1 MVSVYYA
8 KPAVHDAWLRS
19 ECPSLWR
26 TKVNRAADP
35 AGVLARVPPE
45 YLTAAGRARRG
56 SRWYVRWIDPNGRE
70 RRRRFRDRVDAQ
82 AFADGLLHGD
92 ISGKDYTGVPR
103 TVAEA
108 CERWLDTKIAVR
120 PATLARYRREVRC
133 YIAPQWGGEP
143 LDLVSPAAVQAWV
156 VRLHEGG
163 YPHADGCEG
172 GPLKRK
178 TIRSIVCVVLRGV
191 MEYAVRQGWLDSN
204 PTSGVE
210 LPRSDTKAVRPLTPE
225 QLADLLSKMERRG
238 TAAGDLTKLMAFTG
252 ARIGEVCAM
261 QVGDVDTQRRTIRI
275 QRTWSDGAKRLEP
288 PKNGRT
294 RTIAYPPAV
303 EGRMASRTAGRDAG
317 AWLVPAARGGPTL
330 PSNFRQRVWRPVA
343 RELGIGWAT
352 PHTLRHTYATMAIQA
367 GAVVKDVQTQLGH
380 SSATITLDTYAAWWH
395 TDLSTVAQAVER
407 AALGG
412 PASPARASITAG

>member
-1 MVSVYYA
+1 MSVYYA
-8 KPAVHDAWLRS
+8 KPTVHDAWLRP

-26 TKVNRAADP
+26 TKVNRAADQVG
-35 AGVLARVPPE
+35 ALTRVPPE

-56 SRWYVRWIDPNGRE
+56 SRWYVRWIDPSGRE
-70 RRRRFRDRVDAQ
+70 RRRRFRDRGDADR
-82 AFADGLLHGD
+82 FADGLLHGD
-92 ISGKDYTGVPR
+92 ISGRDYTGVPR

-143 LDLVSPAAVQAWV
+143 LDLVSPAGVQAWV

-163 YPHADGCEG
+163 YPHADGCAG

-191 MEYAVRQGWLDSN
+191 MEYAVRQGWLSSD

-210 LPRSDTKAVRPLTPE
+210 LPRSDTKAVRPLTPG
-225 QLADLLSKMERRG
+225 QLADLLAEMSRRD

-252 ARIGEVCAM
+252 ARIGEGCAL

-275 QRTWSDGAKRLEP
+275 QRTWSDGAKHLEP

-294 RTIAYPPAV
+294 RTIAYPPALDDM
-303 EGRMASRTAGRDAG
+303 MARRTAGRDAG
-317 AWLVPAARGGPTL
+317 EWLIPAPRGGPTL
-330 PSNFRQRVWRPVA
+330 PSNFRQRSWRPVVRA
-343 RELGIGWAT
+343 LGIGWAT

-380 SSATITLDTYAAWWH
+380 SSATITLDTYAAWWRA
-395 TDLSTVAQAVER
+395 DLSSVAQAVEHV
-407 AALGG
+407 ALGG
-412 PASPARASITAG
+412 TASPALARITAG

>member
-1 MVSVYYA
+1 MSVYYA
-8 KPAVHDAWLRS
+8 KPTVHDAWLLPT
-19 ECPSLWR
+19 CPTVWR

-35 AGVLARVPPE
+35 TSALTRVPPE

-56 SRWYVRWIDPNGRE
+56 SRWYVRWIDPSGRE
-70 RRRRFRDRVDAQ
+70 RRRRFRDRVDADR
-82 AFADGLLHGD
+82 FADGLMHGD
-92 ISGKDYTGVPR
+92 ISGRDYTGVPR

-133 YIAPQWGGEP
+133 YIVPQWGGEP
-143 LDLVSPAAVQAWV
+143 LDLVSPAGVQAWV

-163 YPHADGCEG
+163 YPHADGCAG
-172 GPLKRK
+172 GPLRRK

-191 MEYAVRQGWLDSN
+191 MAYAVRQGWVSSD

-210 LPRSDTKAVRPLTPE
+210 LPRSDTKAVRPLSPE
-225 QLADLLSKMERRG
+225 QLVALLGEMSRRDP
-238 TAAGDLTKLMAFTG
+238 AAGDLTQLLAFTG
-252 ARIGEVCAM
+252 VRIGEACAM
-261 QVGDVDTQRRTIRI
+261 QVGDVDTTRRTIRI
-275 QRTWSDGAKRLEP
+275 QRTWSDGATRLEP
-288 PKNGRT
+288 PKSGRT
-294 RTIAYPPAV
+294 RTIAYPPALDDM
-303 EGRMASRTAGRDAG
+303 MARRTVGRDAG
-317 AWLVPAARGGPTL
+317 GWLIPAARGGPTL
-330 PSNFRQRVWRPVA
+330 PSNFRQRVWRPVVRA
-343 RELGIGWAT
+343 LGVGWAT

-407 AALGG
+407 VALSG
-412 PASPARASITAG
+412 PGTTQCITAG

>member
-1 MVSVYYA
+1 MSVYYA
-8 KPAVHDAWLRS
+8 KPSVVDAWLRP

-26 TKVNRAADP
+26 TKVGRAADP
-35 AGVLARVPPE
+35 TAVLTRVPPE

-56 SRWYVRWIDPNGRE
+56 SRWYVRWIDPSGRE
-70 RRRRFRDRVDAQ
+70 RRRRFRDREDADR
-82 AFADGLLHGD
+82 FAEGLMHGD
-92 ISGKDYTGVPR
+92 ISGRDYTGVPR

-133 YIAPQWGGEP
+133 YIVPQWGGEP
-143 LDLVSPAAVQAWV
+143 LDLVSPAGVQAWV

-163 YPHADGCEG
+163 YPHADGCAG
-172 GPLKRK
+172 GPLRRK

-191 MEYAVRQGWLDSN
+191 MEYAVRQGWVSSD

-210 LPRSDTKAVRPLTPE
+210 LPRSDTKAVRPLSPE
-225 QLADLLSKMERRG
+225 QLVALLGEMSRRG
-238 TAAGDLTKLMAFTG
+238 PAAGDLTQLLAFTG
-252 ARIGEVCAM
+252 VRIGEACAM
-261 QVGDVDTQRRTIRI
+261 QVGDVDTTRRTIRI
-275 QRTWSDGAKRLEP
+275 QRTWSDGATRLEP
-288 PKNGRT
+288 PKSGRT
-294 RTIAYPPAV
+294 RTIAYPPALDDM
-303 EGRMASRTAGRDAG
+303 MARRTVGRDAA
-317 AWLVPAARGGPTL
+317 AWLIPAARGGPTL
-330 PSNFRQRVWRPVA
+330 PSNFRQRVWRPVVRA
-343 RELGIGWAT
+343 LGLEWAT

-407 AALGG
+407 VALSG
-412 PASPARASITAG
+412 PGTTQCITAG

>member
-1 MVSVYYA
+1 
-8 KPAVHDAWLRS
+8 
-19 ECPSLWR
+19 
-26 TKVNRAADP
+26 
-35 AGVLARVPPE
+35 
-45 YLTAAGRARRG
+45 
-56 SRWYVRWIDPNGRE
+56 
-70 RRRRFRDRVDAQ
+70 
-82 AFADGLLHGD
+82 
-92 ISGKDYTGVPR
+92 
-103 TVAEA
+103 
-108 CERWLDTKIAVR
+108 
-120 PATLARYRREVRC
+120 
-133 YIAPQWGGEP
+133 
-143 LDLVSPAAVQAWV
+143 
-156 VRLHEGG
+156 
-163 YPHADGCEG
+163 
-172 GPLKRK
+172 
-178 TIRSIVCVVLRGV
+178 
-191 MEYAVRQGWLDSN
+191 
-204 PTSGVE
+204 
-210 LPRSDTKAVRPLTPE
+210 
-225 QLADLLSKMERRG
+225 
-238 TAAGDLTKLMAFTG
+238 
-252 ARIGEVCAM
+252 M

-294 RTIAYPPAV
+294 RTIAYPPALD
-303 EGRMASRTAGRDAG
+303 GMMASRTAGRDAG